1 MQSRNLA
8 LLLLFGISAL
18 MLPAQTPAPAA
29 PSPPPGSR
37 GLPPPPLP
45 IGPVQQTTPAAQAP
59 AQAPATQAPP
69 ATTGAPATPAAPR
82 TPQAPPSVVA
92 GIPVNYDEAK
102 VGTYTLTDPLVMNN
116 GKPVK
121 DAKAWW
127 NKRRP
132 EIEAIFETQQYGRD
146 PGRPADESF
155 DVTDKGTPA
164 LDGKAI
170 RKQVTISF
178 SRDPAW
184 PKLHLLIYLPAAAHK
199 PVPMFFS
206 INFGAVQGAVDDPG
220 ITPEEIWNPRTNEKM
235 MPPPGR
241 GFGRLPVAQFLDAGI
256 GVATYYYG
264 EIDPDYLSGFSNG
277 IRAKYLKPGQTDRA
291 PDDWGAIGAWAWGM
305 SRVEDYFETDAA
317 IDAKRVAIHGVSRLG
332 KTVMWAG
339 AHDQRF
345 AAVIA
350 SCSGEGGAALSHR
363 DYGETIA
370 HLTAPT
376 RYPYQFAANY
386 ANWAGFPDKAPMDA
400 NLLVALIAPRPLLLQ
415 TGDKDFWSDPKGEF
429 LAEVAAGPVYK
440 LLGKDPLDTDVWPAA
455 KTPILHDLAYYMHDG
470 PHGMVPTDWDIYI
483 EFLKMHL
490 HPEQ

>member
-1 MQSRNLA
+1 MHIKRASLP
-8 LLLLFGISAL
+8 LLFVSCAAAL
-18 MLPAQTPAPAA
+18 
-29 PSPPPGSR
+29 
-37 GLPPPPLP
+37 
-45 IGPVQQTTPAAQAP
+45 AAQAP
-59 AQAPATQAPP
+59 PLPA
-69 ATTGAPATPAAPR
+69 
-82 TPQAPPSVVA
+82 VVA
-92 GIPVNYDEAK
+92 GIPVNYDQAK
-102 VGTYTLTDPLVMNN
+102 VGTYTLPDALRLNN
-116 GKPVK
+116 GKPVRN
-121 DAKAWW
+121 AKTWYAR
-127 NKRRP
+127 RRP
-132 EIEAIFETQQYGRD
+132 QIEEIFETQQYGRD

-178 SRDPAW
+178 SKDESW
-184 PKLHLLIYLPAAAHK
+184 PKIHLLIYLPANAKK
-199 PVPMFFS
+199 PVPMFFTIS
-206 INFGAVQGAVDDPG
+206 FVAPQDAVDDPG
-220 ITPEEIWNPRTNEKM
+220 ITPVMVWNPKTNTKM
-235 MPPPGR
+235 EPPSGR
-241 GFGRLPVAQFLDAGI
+241 SFGRINVNALLDAGF
-256 GVATYYYG
+256 GVAAFYYG
-264 EIDPDYLSGFSNG
+264 DVDPDYAAGFSNG
-277 IRAKYLKPGQTDRA
+277 IRARYLKPGQTGRA
-291 PDDWGAIGAWAWGM
+291 PDDWGSIAAWAWGM
-305 SRVEDYFETDAA
+305 SRVEDYFETDQD

-386 ANWAGFPDKAPMDA
+386 AKYAGFPDTAPMDA
-400 NLLVALIAPRPLLLQ
+400 NMLIALIAPRPLLLQ
-415 TGDKDFWSDPKGEF
+415 TGNTDYWSDPKGEF

-455 KTPILHDLAYYMHDG
+455 RQPIFHDLAYYMHDG
-470 PHGMVPTDWDIYI
+470 GHGMVPSDWDIYV

-490 HPEQ
+490 HPGQ